1 MLASDGRRKRRS
13 NLIKKREVQDG
24 GIIETALGKSSTLS
38 RGDGISRVRHHEGSS
53 GGHPLP
59 NRGGGPVAV
68 LDAEVKRRALAA
80 RESLERMGTV
90 RAVYVFGS
98 HVNGSADQW
107 SDIDVAAFMDGIDDW
122 SIQRPVRA
130 MTQVQR
136 DAGLDIEAHL
146 FPDRVR
152 CHPQRGSFSEYIL
165 KHGVRID
172 KPPS

>member
-1 MLASDGRRKRRS
+1 
-13 NLIKKREVQDG
+13 
-24 GIIETALGKSSTLS
+24 
-38 RGDGISRVRHHEGSS
+38 
-53 GGHPLP
+53 
-59 NRGGGPVAV
+59 
-68 LDAEVKRRALAA
+68 
-80 RESLERMGTV
+80 MGTV